1 MNTLDPSQPLVSVA
15 AVPLDLLATRAA
27 LEAVGRRLVGLLAAV
42 PDPQAPTRGLAWTL
56 GETSLHLAGGPA
68 RYADFAS
75 GRALP
80 EPTIDLGP
88 IFARRMAAQPER
100 TPDVLARRL
109 DQNARRYLAETA
121 ELPATHPVPFFGGV
135 TIELAA
141 LSAILLGEFIVHGH
155 DVARSISRPWTI
167 DPAHARLIIAAIT
180 ALLPRY
186 VDRAAAA
193 GLTAT
198 YQVRPRGGPSFQVR
212 FDRGTPTVE
221 SPQPGAADC
230 QLTVD
235 PVAFLLVVYGRRSQW
250 PGILRGQLVAWGRR
264 PWLGLRFQR
273 LFVRP

>member
-1 MNTLDPSQPLVSVA
+1 MSLPLVSAA
-15 AVPLDLLATRAA
+15 AVPLDLPATRAA
-27 LEAVGRRLVGLLAAV
+27 LEGVGRRLAGLLAAV
-42 PDPQAPTRGLAWTL
+42 PDPQAPTRGLDWTL
-56 GETSLHLAGGPA
+56 GETSLHTAGAPA
-68 RYADFAS
+68 RYADFAR

-88 IFARRMAAQPER
+88 IFAQRMAAQPER

-109 DQNARRYLAETA
+109 EANTRRYLAETA

-141 LSAILLGEFIVHGH
+141 QSAILLGEFVVHGY
-155 DVARSISRPWTI
+155 DVARSIGRPWPI
-167 DPAHARLIIAAIT
+167 EAAHARLIIAAVT

-198 YQVRPRGGPSFQVR
+198 YQVRLRGGPSFQVR
-212 FDRGTPTVE
+212 FDRGTATVGP
-221 SPQPGAADC
+221 SQPGAADC
-230 QLTVD
+230 RLTVD
-235 PVAFLLVVYGRRSQW
+235 PLPFLLLVYGRRSRW
-250 PGILRGQLVAWGRR
+250 PGILRGQLVAWGPR